1 MRDEDDRP
9 ADESDGMSTGKKMI
23 AGAAL
28 GVAVP
33 AAVGVA
39 RKLISDDGNDGDQS
53 GSSRRAGSRSRTTG
67 TSRARSTGSRTTG
80 SRAKSARST
89 SARSAGSRS
98 TGSRSTG
105 SRSGGSRTTQSKSKS
120 TTARSTRTG
129 SASAR
134 TKTREQL
141 YRQATR
147 LKIDGRSRMSKA
159 QLERAVAR
167 AKAK

>member
-1 MRDEDDRP
+1 
-9 ADESDGMSTGKKMI
+9 MI

-39 RKLISDDGNDGDQS
+39 RKLISDDGDDNGDQS
-53 GSSRRAGSRSRTTG
+53 GPSRRTGSRSRTTG
-67 TSRARSTGSRTTG
+67 TSRARSTGSR
-80 SRAKSARST
+80 ST
-89 SARSAGSRS
+89 A
-98 TGSRSTG
+98 
-105 SRSGGSRTTQSKSKS
+105 SRSGGSRPAQSKSKS

-134 TKTREQL
+134 TTTREQL

>member
-9 ADESDGMSTGKKMI
+9 AEESDGLSTGKKMI

-39 RKLISDDGNDGDQS
+39 RKLISDDGDDNGDQS
-53 GSSRRAGSRSRTTG
+53 GPSRRTGSRSRTTG
-67 TSRARSTGSRTTG
+67 TSRARSTGSR
-80 SRAKSARST
+80 ST
-89 SARSAGSRS
+89 A
-98 TGSRSTG
+98 
-105 SRSGGSRTTQSKSKS
+105 SRSGGSRPAQSKSKS

-134 TKTREQL
+134 TTTREQL

>member
-9 ADESDGMSTGKKMI
+9 AEESDGLSTGKKMI

-39 RKLISDDGNDGDQS
+39 RKLISDDGDDNGDQS
-53 GSSRRAGSRSRTTG
+53 GPSRRTGSRSRTTG
-67 TSRARSTGSRTTG
+67 TSRARSTGSR
-80 SRAKSARST
+80 ST
-89 SARSAGSRS
+89 A
-98 TGSRSTG
+98 
-105 SRSGGSRTTQSKSKS
+105 SRSGGSRPAQSKSKSKS

-134 TKTREQL
+134 TTTREQL

>member
-9 ADESDGMSTGKKMI
+9 AEESDGLSTGKKMI

-39 RKLISDDGNDGDQS
+39 RKLISDDGDDNGDQS
-53 GSSRRAGSRSRTTG
+53 GSSRRTGSRSRTTG
-67 TSRARSTGSRTTG
+67 TSRT
-80 SRAKSARST
+80 
-89 SARSAGSRS
+89 RS
-98 TGSRSTG
+98 TGSRSTA
-105 SRSGGSRTTQSKSKS
+105 SRSGGSRPAQSKSKS

-134 TKTREQL
+134 TTTREQL

>member
-9 ADESDGMSTGKKMI
+9 AEESDGLSTGKKMI

-39 RKLISDDGNDGDQS
+39 RKLISDDGDDDNGDQS
-53 GSSRRAGSRSRTTG
+53 GSSRRTGSRSRTTG
-67 TSRARSTGSRTTG
+67 TSRT
-80 SRAKSARST
+80 
-89 SARSAGSRS
+89 RS
-98 TGSRSTG
+98 TGSRSTA
-105 SRSGGSRTTQSKSKS
+105 SRSGGSRPAQSKSKSKS

-134 TKTREQL
+134 TTTREQL

>member
-9 ADESDGMSTGKKMI
+9 AEESDGLSTGKKMI

-39 RKLISDDGNDGDQS
+39 RKLISDDGDDNGDQS
-53 GSSRRAGSRSRTTG
+53 GSSRRTGSRSRTTG
-67 TSRARSTGSRTTG
+67 TSRARSTGSR
-80 SRAKSARST
+80 ST
-89 SARSAGSRS
+89 A
-98 TGSRSTG
+98 
-105 SRSGGSRTTQSKSKS
+105 SRSGGSRPAQSKSKS

-134 TKTREQL
+134 TTTREQL

>member
-1 MRDEDDRP
+1 MRDEEDMSADDG
-9 ADESDGMSTGKKMI
+9 EGLSTGKKVI

-39 RKLISDDGNDGDQS
+39 RKLLSDDDDGES
-53 GSSRRAGSRSRTTG
+53 GGSRSSGRAGSRSRATG
-67 TSRARSTGSRTTG
+67 TSRARSSTSRARSTTSGARSTGTRKTA
-80 SRAKSARST
+80 SRAKSSGST
-89 SARSAGSRS
+89 R
-98 TGSRSTG
+98 
-105 SRSGGSRTTQSKSKS
+105 SKSTTTRSKSS
-120 TTARSTRTG
+120 TTARSSG
-129 SASAR
+129 GGAR
-134 TKTREQL
+134 PKTREQL

-147 LKIDGRSRMSKA
+147 LKIDGRSNMTKA

>member
-9 ADESDGMSTGKKMI
+9 AEESDGLSTGKKMI

-39 RKLISDDGNDGDQS
+39 RKLISDDGDDNGDQS
-53 GSSRRAGSRSRTTG
+53 GPSRRTGSRSRTTG
-67 TSRARSTGSRTTG
+67 TSRARSTGSR
-80 SRAKSARST
+80 ST
-89 SARSAGSRS
+89 A
-98 TGSRSTG
+98 
-105 SRSGGSRTTQSKSKS
+105 SRSGGSRPAQSKSKS

-129 SASAR
+129 STSAR
-134 TKTREQL
+134 TTTREQL

>member
-9 ADESDGMSTGKKMI
+9 AEESDGLSTGKKMI

-39 RKLISDDGNDGDQS
+39 RKLISDDGDDNGDQS
-53 GSSRRAGSRSRTTG
+53 GSSRRTGSRSRTTG
-67 TSRARSTGSRTTG
+67 TSRT
-80 SRAKSARST
+80 
-89 SARSAGSRS
+89 RS
-98 TGSRSTG
+98 TGSRSTA
-105 SRSGGSRTTQSKSKS
+105 SRSGGSRPAQSKSKSKS

-134 TKTREQL
+134 TTTREQL

>member
-1 MRDEDDRP
+1 MQGGED
-9 ADESDGMSTGKKMI
+9 GLSTGKKVI

-39 RKLISDDGNDGDQS
+39 RKLLSDDDDGGGEGGSRPS
-53 GSSRRAGSRSRTTG
+53 GRAGSRSRA
-67 TSRARSTGSRTTG
+67 TSTSGARSSASRKTA
-80 SRAKSARST
+80 SRAKSSGST
-89 SARSAGSRS
+89 R
-98 TGSRSTG
+98 
-105 SRSGGSRTTQSKSKS
+105 SKSA
-120 TTARSTRTG
+120 TTARSSGGTRP
-129 SASAR
+129 
-134 TKTREQL
+134 KTREQR

-147 LKIDGRSRMSKA
+147 LKIDGRSNMTKA

>member
-9 ADESDGMSTGKKMI
+9 AEESDGLSTGKKMI

-39 RKLISDDGNDGDQS
+39 RKLISDDGDDNGDQT
-53 GSSRRAGSRSRTTG
+53 GSSRRTGSRSRTTG
-67 TSRARSTGSRTTG
+67 TSRARSTGSR
-80 SRAKSARST
+80 ST
-89 SARSAGSRS
+89 A
-98 TGSRSTG
+98 
-105 SRSGGSRTTQSKSKS
+105 SRSGGSRPAQSKSKS

-134 TKTREQL
+134 TTTREQL